1 MLYKVIQSINFMFAE
16 ADSLLQG
23 LWIIAGVTTII
34 FLIQAVLT
42 FMGVDASDGL
52 NADFNAD
59 FTDGDAS
66 FQLFSFRNLINFLL
80 GFSWTGIV
88 FYGVIDN
95 VVLLLILSFGV
106 GLGFVGIFWVIIK
119 QLVKLSE
126 DNSFNIQKTVG
137 LTGDVYIT
145 IPGQRRGKGKVQI
158 SVQGAFHELDAITE
172 FQTLASGTPVKVVRL
187 EKQRILVVE
196 PL

>member
-80 GFSWTGIV
+80 GFSWTGVV

-187 EKQRILVVE
+187 EKQSILVVE

>member
-1 MLYKVIQSINFMFAE
+1 MFAE

-80 GFSWTGIV
+80 GFSWTGVV